1 MKKTFVSV
9 LLCLVSLLCGD
20 DFDRMLN
27 PPPRR
32 TRIDDK
38 QHLTVPLRSSDV
50 EIVVSK
56 EALPITRFAA
66 EELQRFLQ
74 QILDAG
80 IPMADSPT
88 AGKISFICG
97 LNSWSRAAGID
108 EKELT
113 PESFVIRRSG
123 RKIYIAGRDG
133 KLLSRNHG
141 VGKSTSPQ
149 YKVEEVLRN
158 GYWPQFHEHATL
170 FGVYEFLERFAG
182 VRFYFPHE
190 CGTIIPER
198 GYLILPEK
206 IDILERP
213 DMISRTWCQRYLG
226 KTWAEKPGFPD
237 VPAKTML
244 DRHHGKEVEA

>member
-1 MKKTFVSV
+1 MKKTFVFV

-32 TRIDDK
+32 IRIDDK
-38 QHLTVPLRSSDV
+38 QRLTVPLRSSDV

-74 QILDAG
+74 RILDNV
-80 IPMADSPT
+80 IPLTDSPT

-113 PESFVIRRSG
+113 PESFIIRRSG

-182 VRFYFPHE
+182 VRFYFPHAL
-190 CGTIIPER
+190 GTIVPR
-198 GYLILPEK
+198 KPLVLPGF
-206 IDILERP
+206 DIFERP
-213 DMISRTWCQRYLG
+213 DAVVRHFGGIYRGGWEDVTPG
-226 KTWAEKPGFPD
+226 EKSQPF
-237 VPAKTML
+237 
-244 DRHHGKEVEA
+244 